1 MTISESRIRRII
13 REELFHVLG
22 EGIIDATAGVG
33 RAAPVSPE
41 ERAESRAQDLANA
54 KRVADTAAKKLSTN
68 ISQKKADVSKMSVP
82 DLKTWVKDYGK
93 QPEETGEED
102 EKPKATDPDQ
112 SKVAA
117 AAVLNLS
124 KRDVAGSKDM
134 LTNLKDNPHLRNA
147 VLSVP
152 GMTDLQTAAD
162 MNLKAAGKDPK
173 TAISDNWRELG
184 KLSSKYGLAE
194 RVLRRLVKEK
204 IANENVDNDHTK
216 GKR

>member
-1 MTISESRIRRII
+1 MRISESKIRHVVRDELLRI
-13 REELFHVLG
+13 LN

-33 RAAPVSPE
+33 RPAPVSPE

-54 KRVADTAAKKLSTN
+54 KRVADAAAKKLSTN

-82 DLKTWVKDYGK
+82 NLKMWVKDYGK
-93 QPEETGEED
+93 QPEDDGKGD
-102 EKPKATDPDQ
+102 DKPKTVDAEQ
-112 SKVAA
+112 SKIAA

-124 KRDVAGSKDM
+124 KRDAAGAKDM

-173 TAISDNWRELG
+173 TAVSDNWRELG
-184 KLSSKYGLAE
+184 KLSSKYSLAE
-194 RVLRRLVKEK
+194 SILRDI
-204 IANENVDNDHTK
+204 IAEEIFA
-216 GKR
+216 